1 MKLDSVKENLPVKNV
16 SFTKVT
22 FKPDLARFNME
33 ILTDDVVGLFNRR
46 VVDMC
51 GTTKKQIKV
60 FLNGDEL
67 K

>member
-1 MKLDSVKENLPVKNV
+1 MKLDKVQQSLPVKNV

-22 FKPDLARFNME
+22 FRPELSRFNMDN
-33 ILTDDVVGLFNRR
+33 LTDDIVGLFSRR